1 MTPVAGCAAHP
12 PTIATAK
19 HAEPHHETH
28 RASLRRRPVPMS
40 KTSGRVFSC
49 VSTAHAVIGTNVS
62 ARRRSSG
69 TRADVAFGPKAH
81 RVVRS
86 AVGSLARHSAT
97 PGRRTPLGVVA
108 AASAPDRFDELND
121 AFSEGAGVEASAS
134 FPQGSRVALAVAM
147 MLAVTVALA
156 AAHFGATPLADLPRP
171 ETWALMHP
179 TSFGLR
185 GCALDPG
192 GILRFLDY
200 AGTALFAQAGVVQ
213 AGKRGMDFLGCL
225 IVGCITAMGG
235 GTFRGF
241 VLGERPV
248 FWAAEPDYL
257 YISLAASAATFF
269 FWPTFEA
276 WWITRGEEVKPKL
289 SSEETTGRRRRRAE
303 LMEEFLNYFDA
314 ISIGA
319 FCVIGANNGLRG
331 ANGNPLVA
339 IAAGMFTASFGGII
353 RDTFCAM
360 PARILHSHSDAYAS
374 LTMMGAC
381 TYVALSAAQVSVAT
395 RIFVPIVLVVVLR
408 KAAWTFGWRLPG
420 YGR

>member
-1 MTPVAGCAAHP
+1 MTPIAGCAAHAS
-12 PTIATAK
+12 TVASTKRFALF
-19 HAEPHHETH
+19 HETH
-28 RASLRRRPVPMS
+28 NALLSRRPVRML

-49 VSTAHAVIGTNVS
+49 RPTANSATGANAA
-62 ARRRSSG
+62 ARRRSYR
-69 TRADVAFGPKAH
+69 TRADFAFDPEASRGIQ
-81 RVVRS
+81 R
-86 AVGSLARHSAT
+86 AVGSLDLHCAGHV
-97 PGRRTPLGVVA
+97 RRTPLVA
-108 AASAPDRFDELND
+108 AAASSPDRFDELD
-121 AFSEGAGVEASAS
+121 DGFAEGAAAEASAS
-134 FPQGSRVALAVAM
+134 FSQGSRVVLAVAM
-147 MLAVTVALA
+147 IVAVTAALA

-179 TSFGLR
+179 TSFGVR

-225 IVGCITAMGG
+225 ILGCITAMGG

-269 FWPTFEA
+269 FWPRFEA
-276 WWITRGEEVKPKL
+276 WWILRGEEVKPNEDARTTTRRTKRAAKL
-289 SSEETTGRRRRRAE
+289 EEV
-303 LMEEFLNYFDA
+303 LNWADA
-314 ISIGA
+314 ISIAA

-360 PARILHSHSDAYAS
+360 PARILHSHQDAYAS
-374 LTMMGAC
+374 LSMMGAC
-381 TYVALSAAQVSVAT
+381 AYVALSAARVSVAI
-395 RIFVPIVLVVVLR
+395 RIFVPIVLVVAAR
-408 KAAWTFGWRLPG
+408 AAAWTAGWRLPG
-420 YGR
+420 YRP